1 MSDAV
6 NHPKHYNSHA
16 SGIEAIE
23 ICEYLNFCIG
33 NAVKY
38 LFRVEHKGAAAQ
50 DVQKSA
56 WYLKRAI
63 AGLADYSHPP
73 HNLVLRVCATE
84 SEGSV
89 LRDVLEALFVNDG
102 NNYYARV
109 KKALARVERE
119 IDERA
124 MRREEAT

>member
-6 NHPKHYNSHA
+6 NHPKHYTSHA

-23 ICEYLNFCIG
+23 ICEHLNFCIG

-38 LFRVEHKGAAAQ
+38 LFRVEYKGAAAQ

-56 WYLKRAI
+56 WYLKRAV

-73 HNLVLRVCATE
+73 NELVLRVCVAE

-102 NNYYARV
+102 NNYYVRV

-119 IDERA
+119 IVERA
-124 MRREEAT
+124 EELR